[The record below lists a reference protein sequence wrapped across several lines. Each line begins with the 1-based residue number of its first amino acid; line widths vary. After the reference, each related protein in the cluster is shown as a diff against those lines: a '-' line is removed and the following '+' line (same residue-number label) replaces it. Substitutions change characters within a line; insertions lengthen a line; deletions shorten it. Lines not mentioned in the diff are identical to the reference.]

1 MTMSSVSP
9 VWPEV
14 QPRVAT
20 AAGSIS
26 KSVAASV
33 ALLMAL
39 AGCGSTQPERTWLSL
54 PLELGSPSTSTTATT
69 ALTPTPPSRA
79 LPPIR
84 LLRVQIPEYLQ
95 SNHVRY
101 RDSASTLAE
110 WPGVRWAER
119 LEMALTRQL
128 GLQLHELGEAGWI
141 CEDPCHTQSEGGNLQ
156 VSYAALDFDRAQA
169 RLHARALWTLTPAPG
184 SAGTLQQGQL
194 RLSEAVREDSPAGQA
209 AAMAQVNA
217 AVARNI
223 AQQLRP

>member
-1 MTMSSVSP
+1 MTMSSDSP

-54 PLELGSPSTSTTATT
+54 PLELGAPSTSTTAPT

>member
-26 KSVAASV
+26 KSIAASV

-54 PLELGSPSTSTTATT
+54 PLELGSPSTSTTAPT

-156 VSYAALDFDRAQA
+156 VSYAAMDFDRAQA
-169 RLHARALWTLTPAPG
+169 RLHARALWTLSPAPG

>member
-54 PLELGSPSTSTTATT
+54 PLELGAPSTSTTATT

-156 VSYAALDFDRAQA
+156 VSYAAMDFDRAQA
-169 RLHARALWTLTPAPG
+169 RLHARALWTLSPAPG

-217 AVARNI
+217 AVARSI

>member
-54 PLELGSPSTSTTATT
+54 PLELGAPSTSTTATT

-141 CEDPCHTQSEGGNLQ
+141 CEDPCHAQSEGGNLQ
-156 VSYAALDFDRAQA
+156 VSYAAMDFDRAQA
-169 RLHARALWTLTPAPG
+169 RLHARALWTLSPAPG

-217 AVARNI
+217 AVARSI

>member
-9 VWPEV
+9 VWREV

-54 PLELGSPSTSTTATT
+54 PLELGSPSTSTTAPT

-156 VSYAALDFDRAQA
+156 VSYAAMDFDRAQA
-169 RLHARALWTLTPAPG
+169 RLHARALWTLSPAPG

>member
-14 QPRVAT
+14 QPRVAS

-39 AGCGSTQPERTWLSL
+39 AGCGSAQPERTWLSL
-54 PLELGSPSTSTTATT
+54 PLELGSPSTSTTAPT

-141 CEDPCHTQSEGGNLQ
+141 CDEPCHSQPEGGNLQ
-156 VSYAALDFDRAQA
+156 VIYAALDFDRAQA

-217 AVARNI
+217 AVARSI

>member
-9 VWPEV
+9 VWSEV
-14 QPRVAT
+14 QPRVAS

-26 KSVAASV
+26 KSIAASV

-54 PLELGSPSTSTTATT
+54 PLELGSPSTSTTAPT

-141 CEDPCHTQSEGGNLQ
+141 CEDPCHAQSEGGNLQ
-156 VSYAALDFDRAQA
+156 VSYAALDFHRAQA

-217 AVARNI
+217 AVARSI

>member
-1 MTMSSVSP
+1 MSSVSP

-14 QPRVAT
+14 QPRVASAT
-20 AAGSIS
+20 GSIS
-26 KSVAASV
+26 KSIAASV

-54 PLELGSPSTSTTATT
+54 PLELGAPSTSTTATT

-169 RLHARALWTLTPAPG
+169 RLHARALWTLSPAPG

>member
-9 VWPEV
+9 VWREV

-54 PLELGSPSTSTTATT
+54 PLELGAPSTSTTATT

-156 VSYAALDFDRAQA
+156 VSYAAMDFDRAQA
-169 RLHARALWTLTPAPG
+169 RLHARALWTLSPAPG

>member
-14 QPRVAT
+14 QPRVAS

-26 KSVAASV
+26 KSIAASV

-54 PLELGSPSTSTTATT
+54 PLELGAPSTSTTAPT

-156 VSYAALDFDRAQA
+156 VSYAAMDFDRAQA
-169 RLHARALWTLTPAPG
+169 RLHARALWTLSPAPG

-217 AVARNI
+217 AVARSI

>member
-14 QPRVAT
+14 QPRVAS

-39 AGCGSTQPERTWLSL
+39 AGCGSAQPERTWLSL

-79 LPPIR
+79 LQPIR

-156 VSYAALDFDRAQA
+156 VSYAAMDFDRAQA
-169 RLHARALWTLTPAPG
+169 RLHARALWTLSPAPG

-217 AVARNI
+217 AVARSI

>member
-14 QPRVAT
+14 QPRVAS

-26 KSVAASV
+26 KSIAASV

-54 PLELGSPSTSTTATT
+54 PLELGAPSTSTTAPT

-119 LEMALTRQL
+119 LEMGLTRHL

-156 VSYAALDFDRAQA
+156 VSYAAMDFDRAQA
-169 RLHARALWTLTPAPG
+169 RLHARALWTLSPAPG